1 MAERIFE
8 TPAVAPPLF
17 GLPLGQAR
25 RVARRRAQA
34 RVEFKLVDSEEK
46 AFTVVRQSPEAGE
59 ALPPSRLIKGD
70 IATRPG
76 IDFLPGIYQ
85 DADEENAGFLR
96 RFLLISAHLPSS
108 VEENLEFVHEL
119 FDPRISNQKWLP
131 WLASWLAM
139 PLLEGWDEE
148 KRREIIQRTPELYRK
163 RGTAEGLKLAL
174 RLFADVKAE
183 IHEGEWPYPRLVIG
197 KSSTIGNDTMI
208 SPPAFASQ
216 SFTVE
221 LPARKTEITRE
232 RLRTVQ
238 ALVETEKPAHAHYAL
253 VFEETEPSY
262 QAVPFLLVG
271 KTGRLGVDARI
282 DGLEDGPAPQDEGVQ
297 PLPGGPPTAAPPHAV

>member
-1 MAERIFE
+1 MTNMAEQIFE
-8 TPAVAPPLF
+8 TPAIAPPLL

-46 AFTVVRQSPEAGE
+46 ALTVVRQYPEAGD
-59 ALPPSRLIKGD
+59 ALPQSRLIKVE
-70 IATRPG
+70 IATRPW

-85 DADEENAGFLR
+85 DADEENADFLR
-96 RFLLISAHLPSS
+96 RFLLISAHLTSG

-119 FDPRISNQKWLP
+119 FDPRITNQNWLP

-174 RLFADVKAE
+174 RLFADIKAE
-183 IHEGEWPYPRLVIG
+183 IHEGEWPYPGLVIG
-197 KSSTIGNDTMI
+197 RSSTIGKDTVL
-208 SPPAFASQ
+208 SPPVFVSQ
-216 SFTVE
+216 CFTVE
-221 LPARKTEITRE
+221 LPDRKAEISRE

-253 VFEETEPSY
+253 V
-262 QAVPFLLVG
+262 
-271 KTGRLGVDARI
+271 
-282 DGLEDGPAPQDEGVQ
+282 
-297 PLPGGPPTAAPPHAV
+297 

>member
-1 MAERIFE
+1 MAEQIFE
-8 TPAVAPPLF
+8 TPAIAPPLL

-46 AFTVVRQSPEAGE
+46 ALTVVRQYPEAGD
-59 ALPPSRLIKGD
+59 ALPQSRLIKVE
-70 IATRPG
+70 IATRPW

-85 DADEENAGFLR
+85 DADEENADFLR
-96 RFLLISAHLPSS
+96 RFLLISAHLTSG

-119 FDPRISNQKWLP
+119 FDPRITNQNWLP

-148 KRREIIQRTPELYRK
+148 KRREIVQRTPELYRK

-174 RLFADVKAE
+174 RLFADIKAE
-183 IHEGEWPYPRLVIG
+183 IHEGEWPYPGLVIG
-197 KSSTIGNDTMI
+197 RSSTIGKDTVL
-208 SPPAFASQ
+208 SPPVFASQ
-216 SFTVE
+216 CFTVE
-221 LPARKTEITRE
+221 LPDRKDEISRE

-253 VFEETEPSY
+253 VFERTEPVFEK
-262 QAVPFLLVG
+262 VPFLHLG
-271 KTGRLGVDARI
+271 KTGRIGVDARI
-282 DGLEDGPAPQDEGVQ
+282 GGLEDVPATQDEELQKLKASV
-297 PLPGGPPTAAPPHAV
+297 

>member
-1 MAERIFE
+1 MTNMAEQIFE
-8 TPAVAPPLF
+8 TPAIAPPLL

-25 RVARRRAQA
+25 RVARRRAEA

-46 AFTVVRQSPEAGE
+46 ALTVVRQYPEAGD
-59 ALPPSRLIKGD
+59 ALPQSRLIKVE
-70 IATRPG
+70 IATRPW

-85 DADEENAGFLR
+85 DADEENADFLR
-96 RFLLISAHLPSS
+96 RFLLISAHLTSG
-108 VEENLEFVHEL
+108 VEESLEFVHEL
-119 FDPRISNQKWLP
+119 FDPRITNQNWLP

-174 RLFADVKAE
+174 RLFADIKAE
-183 IHEGEWPYPRLVIG
+183 IHEGEWPYPGLVIG
-197 KSSTIGNDTMI
+197 KSSTIGKDTVL
-208 SPPAFASQ
+208 SPPVFVSQ
-216 SFTVE
+216 CFTVE
-221 LPARKTEITRE
+221 LPDRKAEISRE

-253 VFEETEPSY
+253 VFERTEPVY
-262 QAVPFLLVG
+262 EKVPFLHVG
-271 KTGRLGVDARI
+271 KTGRVGVDARI
-282 DGLEDGPAPQDEGVQ
+282 GGQEDVPATQDEELQKLG
-297 PLPGGPPTAAPPHAV
+297 LGR

>member
-1 MAERIFE
+1 MAEQVFE
-8 TPAVAPPLF
+8 TPATVPPLL

-25 RVARRRAQA
+25 RLARRRAQA

-59 ALPPSRLIKGD
+59 ALPPSRLIKVD
-70 IATRPG
+70 IATRPW

-85 DADEENAGFLR
+85 DADEENADFLR
-96 RFLLISAHLPSS
+96 RFLLISAHLTSS

-119 FDPRISNQKWLP
+119 FDPRITNEKWLP

-163 RGTAEGLKLAL
+163 RGTADGLKLAL

-183 IHEGEWPYPRLVIG
+183 IHEGEWPYPGLVIG
-197 KSSTIGNDTMI
+197 RSSTIGKDTVL
-208 SPPAFASQ
+208 SPPVFASQ
-216 SFTVE
+216 CFTVE
-221 LPARKTEITRE
+221 LPDSKAEISRE

-253 VFEETEPSY
+253 MFERTEPVFEK
-262 QAVPFLLVG
+262 VPFLHLG
-271 KTGRLGVDARI
+271 KTGRIGVDARI
-282 DGLEDGPAPQDEGVQ
+282 GGLQDVPATQDEELQKLKATV
-297 PLPGGPPTAAPPHAV
+297 

>member
-1 MAERIFE
+1 MAEQIFE
-8 TPAVAPPLF
+8 TPAIAPPLL

-25 RVARRRAQA
+25 RVARRRAEA

-46 AFTVVRQSPEAGE
+46 ALTVVRQYPEAGD
-59 ALPPSRLIKGD
+59 ALPQSRLIKVE
-70 IATRPG
+70 IATRPW

-85 DADEENAGFLR
+85 DADEENADFLR
-96 RFLLISAHLPSS
+96 RFLLISAHLTSG
-108 VEENLEFVHEL
+108 VEESLEFVHEL
-119 FDPRISNQKWLP
+119 FDPRITNQNWLP

-174 RLFADVKAE
+174 RLFADIKAE
-183 IHEGEWPYPRLVIG
+183 IHEGEWPYPGLVIG
-197 KSSTIGNDTMI
+197 KSSTIGKDTVL
-208 SPPAFASQ
+208 SPPVFVSQ
-216 SFTVE
+216 CFTVE
-221 LPARKTEITRE
+221 LPDRKAEISRE

-253 VFEETEPSY
+253 VFERTEPVY
-262 QAVPFLLVG
+262 EKVPFLHVG
-271 KTGRLGVDARI
+271 KTGRVGVDARI
-282 DGLEDGPAPQDEGVQ
+282 GGQEDVPATQDEELQKLG
-297 PLPGGPPTAAPPHAV
+297 LGR

>member
-1 MAERIFE
+1 MTNMAEQIFE
-8 TPAVAPPLF
+8 TPAIAPPLL

-25 RVARRRAQA
+25 RVARRRAEA

-46 AFTVVRQSPEAGE
+46 ALTVVRQYPEAGD
-59 ALPPSRLIKGD
+59 ALPQSRLIKVE
-70 IATRPG
+70 IATRPW

-85 DADEENAGFLR
+85 DADEENADFLR
-96 RFLLISAHLPSS
+96 RFLLISAHLTSG

-119 FDPRISNQKWLP
+119 FDPRITNQNWLP

-183 IHEGEWPYPRLVIG
+183 IHEGEWPYPGLVIG
-197 KSSTIGNDTMI
+197 RSSTIGKDTVL
-208 SPPAFASQ
+208 SPPVFVSQ
-216 SFTVE
+216 CFTVE
-221 LPARKTEITRE
+221 LPDRKAEISRE

-253 VFEETEPSY
+253 VFERTEPVY
-262 QAVPFLLVG
+262 EKVPFLHVG
-271 KTGRLGVDARI
+271 KTGRVGVDARI
-282 DGLEDGPAPQDEGVQ
+282 GGQEDVPATQDEELQKLG
-297 PLPGGPPTAAPPHAV
+297 LGR